1 LDGDK
6 VELRENIFRTWLIK
20 RRLIQFLIIAILLL
34 QHTDEGFIVGNLSSM
49 TILGL
54 ELSDPLATLQY
65 IFSSGDIYW
74 PLIIS
79 SLIIVGFYVI
89 VGGRVF
95 CSWICPLHLVL
106 EYTDKIKKKIS
117 MIDRSF
123 KVSTKYWILFLT
135 LIMTLLAGI
144 PVFEVLSPIG
154 MTTRAL
160 VFGTWLGLLFL
171 LAISIFEIGY
181 SRRSWCRY
189 FCPLGAFYSLVGWF
203 SLIRVRINHGL
214 CTKCQ
219 ICKKEC
225 LVPNVL
231 DRPISGEQKIVV
243 SGDCTNCAICI
254 DVCPEKALKLGIRF

>member
-1 LDGDK
+1 MEMKLK
-6 VELRENIFRTWLIK
+6 ENIFKTWFIK
-20 RRLIQFLIIAILLL
+20 RRMVQFLIVAILLL
-34 QHTDEGFIVGNLSSM
+34 QHTNQNLIIGNLSSM

-65 IFSSGDIYW
+65 ILSSGNIYW
-74 PLIIS
+74 TLIFS
-79 SLIIVGFYVI
+79 SLIIVSFYII

-117 MIDRSF
+117 TINRSF
-123 KVSTKYWILFLT
+123 NTSTKYWILSLT

-144 PVFEVLSPIG
+144 PAFEILSPIG

-171 LAISIFEIGY
+171 LAIFIFEIGY

-189 FCPLGAFYSLVGWF
+189 FCPLGAFYSLVGWL
-203 SLIRVRINHGL
+203 SLIRVRINHEL

-219 ICKKEC
+219 ICKKDC

-231 DRPISGEQKIVV
+231 DKPISGEKKIIV
-243 SGDCTNCAICI
+243 SGDCTNCGICV